1 MGKNPHANRDKKK
14 KFTEKG
20 GVGAEE
26 EMQELKE
33 EAARRGIEI
42 WQLQDELKDEKA
54 DSSSEEDEQIDSS
67 SKKPKNDVIQQ

>member
-20 GVGAEE
+20 GVGADEK
-26 EMQELKE
+26 MQELQE

-42 WQLQDELKDEKA
+42 WQLQDEMKEQE
-54 DSSSEEDEQIDSS
+54 SSEEEEEQIDSS
-67 SKKPKNDVIQQ
+67 SKKAKNDVIQ